1 VKTCCTIVPS
11 VSFWFSAVSA
21 VALASAA
28 SNGAEDAAASNAAD
42 ARPRQDATHDQIAL
56 LYGSKHESG
65 TSSQIY
71 SRHAKKMHFWE
82 PVERVRQSR
91 RVVNRAGHWFSGTSM
106 EAILE
111 TIKATIFGMVWRGDM
126 RIKKPSM

>member
-1 VKTCCTIVPS
+1 MAWTNTS
-11 VSFWFSAVSA
+11 TGLSG
-21 VALASAA
+21 ASL
-28 SNGAEDAAASNAAD
+28 
-42 ARPRQDATHDQIAL
+42 RQEATHDEIAL

-71 SRHAKKMHFWE
+71 SRHAKKMHFCE

-106 EAILE
+106 EAIFE
-111 TIKATIFGMVWRGDM
+111 TIWATIFGMLQQEREEN
-126 RIKKPSM
+126 ILCL